1 MNMLDSITGEMWID
15 LLGLTDPTRRL
26 GAGRVHIVSVITL
39 PWDGSAYHFGQ
50 NHISLSVMVSRS

>member
-39 PWDGSAYHFGQ
+39 LEVVHNRFGQ
-50 NHISLSVMVSRS
+50 KSYIVVCNGFRS